1 MKTWMPGLKNPG
13 GLARSSEEDSKMK
26 RAGVKGRMTTKVK
39 TPLQTS
45 GKGLRGAEQV
55 QTFNTIITRGS
66 TLSQSDDKDRSNR
79 QLKAKQAQR
88 WRPVS
93 NKMTPLATADH
104 LRILPARLDEAQDD
118 THHCRQP
125 EEGGGHIIKTTD
137 RARGAGTRC
146 QRAKRRRQAV

>member
-1 MKTWMPGLKNPG
+1 MKTWLKNPG
-13 GLARSSEEDSKMK
+13 SSARSSEEDNKTK
-26 RAGVKGRMTTKVK
+26 RVRVKDRMTTKVK

-45 GKGLRGAEQV
+45 GKGLRGAGQV
-55 QTFNTIITRGS
+55 QTFNTITTRGS
-66 TLSQSDDKDRSNR
+66 TLSQSDDKGRSNR

-88 WRPVS
+88 WWPAS
-93 NKMTPLATADH
+93 NKTTPLATAGH
-104 LRILPARLDEAQDD
+104 LRILPVKLDEAQDD

-146 QRAKRRRQAV
+146 QRAKRRRQVRL